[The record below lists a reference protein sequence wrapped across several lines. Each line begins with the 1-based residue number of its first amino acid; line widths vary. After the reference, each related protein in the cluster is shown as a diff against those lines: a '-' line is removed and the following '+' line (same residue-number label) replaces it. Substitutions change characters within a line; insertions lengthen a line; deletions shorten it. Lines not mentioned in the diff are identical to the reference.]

1 MRGLFRALK
10 SRNFR
15 LFFSGQAISLI
26 GTWMQQTAMSWL
38 VYRITNSSVILGTT
52 AFLSQIPNLIIS
64 PFAGVFL
71 DRFSKHKILI
81 FTQSLLLL
89 QAFILSVLT
98 LSNKIEIY
106 QILLLSLFLGIIN
119 SIDAPTRQSFVI
131 EMVEKKED
139 LGNAIALNSLLF
151 NSARLIGPMISG
163 ILVAIIGEGICFL
176 INAIT
181 YLAVIFALLLMKLK
195 KREIIKSQNSIL
207 QDLKEG
213 FYYSFNSI
221 VVKNVLIFIFISS
234 LISSS
239 YSVLMPIF
247 ASEILRGGSETLGFL
262 MSGTGCGALIGA
274 LYLAGR
280 RSIKGIENI
289 IVYALFSAG
298 LGLIL
303 FSFSKNIILSIL
315 ILIIV
320 GMSFMLNAVCSN
332 TLVQTI
338 IDDYVRGRVMSFY
351 VTFFMGAM
359 PIGSYIGGLS
369 GKFIGPSNT
378 VLLGGVICVI
388 SSFIYYLRLPILRD
402 KIYSK
407 IKIASF

>member
-1 MRGLFRALK
+1 MQGFFRALR

-26 GTWMQQTAMSWL
+26 GTWMQQTATSWL
-38 VYRITNSSVILGTT
+38 VYRISNSSVILGTT

-71 DRFSKHKILI
+71 DRFSKHRILI
-81 FTQSLLLL
+81 LTQSLLFL
-89 QAFILSVLT
+89 QAIILSILT
-98 LSNKIEIY
+98 LTHRIEIY
-106 QILLLSLFLGIIN
+106 QILLLSLFLGIVS

-131 EMVEKKED
+131 EMVERKED
-139 LGNAIALNSLLF
+139 LGNAIALNSFLF

-163 ILVAIIGEGICFL
+163 ILVALVGEGICFL

-181 YLAVIFALLLMKLK
+181 YIAVIFALILMKLK
-195 KREIIKSQNSIL
+195 KREFEKSQNSIL
-207 QDLKEG
+207 EDLKEG
-213 FYYSFNSI
+213 VYYSFNSI
-221 VVKNVLIFIFISS
+221 VVKNVLIFIFIAS

-239 YSVLMPIF
+239 YSVLLPIF
-247 ASEILRGGSETLGFL
+247 ASEILKGGSETLGFL
-262 MSGTGCGALIGA
+262 MSSTGCGALMGA

-280 RSIKGIENI
+280 KNIKGIENI
-289 IVYALFSAG
+289 IVYALFFAG
-298 LGLIL
+298 FGLIL
-303 FSFSKNIILSIL
+303 FSSSRNIFFSIFS
-315 ILIIV
+315 LIIV

-338 IDDYVRGRVMSFY
+338 IDDHIRGRVMSFY

-359 PIGSYIGGLS
+359 PIGSYIGGLIS
-369 GKFIGPSNT
+369 KLIGPSNT
-378 VLLGGVICVI
+378 VLLGGIICII
-388 SSFIYYLRLPILRD
+388 SALIYYSRLPILRD

-407 IKIASF
+407 IKIVSS